1 MPGRH
6 AYTHWKNR
14 REKVDEERRRD
25 MAENADERAEV
36 QAEEK
41 AAKEKLDE
49 ASDLLRQLDQQLSH
63 LDAVIGRARREVAAI
78 TDVWKNPVAA
88 EVQAMFN
95 DMLKQATGL
104 QDRLGSVAGEAR
116 EAVQQAEDAH
126 AQQQRQQQ
134 NHREA

>member
-1 MPGRH
+1 
-6 AYTHWKNR
+6 
-14 REKVDEERRRD
+14 